1 MRGGAGSG
9 REKNVKNLLAAF
21 GVRAE
26 KAEVT
31 RETGLRLQDKVAIVT
46 GGDTGI
52 GKAICIAMAREGAKI
67 AIDYHGEDAPAIA
80 LAAQIRG
87 FGGTACPIGADISK
101 PEEMRRLIE
110 ATVERYG
117 KIDIMVNNAGVEEQ
131 HPFIGMPL
139 EVYEKIIAV
148 NLTGAWLGCQLAARQ
163 MVEQQSGG
171 RIINIS
177 SVHEDVAMP
186 TNAAYCA
193 SKGGIRMLT
202 RTIAVELAQYGITVN
217 DVCPGAIDTPI
228 DAAVKRDPEKMK
240 ALLSEIPMRRMG
252 RPEEVAQLCVYL
264 ASEDAAYVTGASIFI
279 DGGMSKQSG
288 SL

>member
-1 MRGGAGSG
+1 M
-9 REKNVKNLLAAF
+9 KNLLAAF
-21 GVRAE
+21 GVRTE
-26 KAEVT
+26 KVEIA

-52 GKAICIAMAREGAKI
+52 GKAISIAMAREGAKL
-67 AIDYHGEDAPAIA
+67 AIDYHGDQLPAAA
-80 LAAQIRG
+80 LVREIQS
-87 FGGTACPIGADISK
+87 FGGQACEIGADVSR
-101 PEEMRRLIE
+101 PEDVQQLVVAAVQRFGSL
-110 ATVERYG
+110 
-117 KIDIMVNNAGVEEQ
+117 DIMVNNAGIEHQ
-131 HPFIGMPL
+131 RPFLEMPL
-139 EVYEKIIAV
+139 EEYLKTIAV
-148 NLTGAWLGCQLAARQ
+148 NLTGTWMGCQAAAQQ
-163 MVEQQSGG
+163 MVKQGRGG

-177 SVHEDVAMP
+177 SVHEEIAMP

-217 DVCPGAIDTPI
+217 DVCPGAVDTPI
-228 DAAVKRDPEKMK
+228 DAPVKRDPQKMN

-252 RPEEVAQLCVYL
+252 KPEEIAQLCVYL
-264 ASEDAAYVTGASIFI
+264 ASQDAAYVTGASIFI

>member
-1 MRGGAGSG
+1 M
-9 REKNVKNLLAAF
+9 KNLLAAF
-21 GVRAE
+21 GVRSE
-26 KAEVT
+26 KAEIA

-52 GKAICIAMAREGAKI
+52 GKAICIAMAREGAKMV
-67 AIDYHGEDAPAIA
+67 IDYHGDRQPASALVREIA
-80 LAAQIRG
+80 N
-87 FGGTACPIGADISK
+87 FGGTACEIGADVSK
-101 PEEMRRLIE
+101 PEDVRRLVG
-110 ATVERYG
+110 AAVERYG
-117 KIDIMVNNAGVEEQ
+117 NLDIMVNNAGIEQQ
-131 HPFIGMPL
+131 HPFIEMPL
-139 EVYEKIIAV
+139 EDYEKTIAV
-148 NLTGAWLGCQLAARQ
+148 NLTGTWLGCQLAAQQ
-163 MVEQQSGG
+163 MVKQQRGG

-177 SVHEDVAMP
+177 SVHEDITMP

-193 SKGGIRMLT
+193 SKGAIRMLT
-202 RTIAVELAQYGITVN
+202 RTIAVELAPYGITVN

-228 DAAVKRDPEKMK
+228 DAPVKRDPEKMK

-252 RPEEVAQLCVYL
+252 RPEEIAQLCVYL